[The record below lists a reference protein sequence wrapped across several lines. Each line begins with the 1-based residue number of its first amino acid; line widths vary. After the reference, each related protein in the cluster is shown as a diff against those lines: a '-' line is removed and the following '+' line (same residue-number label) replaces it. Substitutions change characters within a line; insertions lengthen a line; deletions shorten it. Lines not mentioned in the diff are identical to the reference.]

1 MDQSIFPFILIFI
14 AMIVIAFSL
23 IFYVRRKGKNS
34 KGVYTAKAMEFIT
47 KKYPTIDT
55 SNIKCVEFWYPLGI
69 MGKAD
74 VALVAYNDDDLYIMS
89 VRPRPIPGFYRIVPN
104 EESEWDMVYYPMS
117 SIQQAGFD
125 EKQKNFIFTINGKS
139 IKLKI
144 RKRNGF
150 QEDQQAELHD
160 FFTTIS
166 QALQKNKALNV

>member
-1 MDQSIFPFILIFI
+1 MDHTFVLFIIMFI
-14 AMIVIAFSL
+14 AASIIAFSL
-23 IFYVRRKGKNS
+23 MFYVRQKGKNS
-34 KGVYTAKAMEFIT
+34 KGVYTAKVLEFIA
-47 KKYPTIDT
+47 KKYPTIDI
-55 SNIKCVEFWYPLGI
+55 SNIKCVEFWFPLGI

-74 VALVAYNDDDLYIMS
+74 VALVAYNDDDMYMMS
-89 VRPRPIPGFYRIVPN
+89 VIPRPIPGFYRIVPN

-117 SIQQAGFD
+117 SIEQAGFD

>member
-1 MDQSIFPFILIFI
+1 MSQSIIPFIFMFV
-14 AMIVIAFSL
+14 AMAVIAFSL
-23 IFYVRRKGKNS
+23 ILYVYRRGKSS
-34 KGVYTAKAMEFIT
+34 KGVYIAKALEFIA
-47 KKYPTIDT
+47 KKYPSIDT
-55 SNIKCVEFWYPLGI
+55 SNIKCVEFWSSMGI
-69 MGKAD
+69 MGNAD
-74 VALVAYNDDDLYIMS
+74 VALVAYNDDDMYMMS
-89 VRPRPIPGFYRIVPN
+89 VIPRSIPGFYRIVPN
-104 EESEWDMVYYPMS
+104 EESEWDMFYYPMS
-117 SIQQAGFD
+117 SIEQAGFD

>member
-47 KKYPTIDT
+47 KKYPSINT
-55 SNIKCVEFWYPLGI
+55 SNIKCVEFWISGGALG
-69 MGKAD
+69 KTD

-89 VRPRPIPGFYRIVPN
+89 VLPRPIPGFYRIVPN
-104 EESEWDMVYYPMS
+104 EESEWDMFYYPMS
-117 SIQQAGFD
+117 SIEQAGFD
-125 EKQKNFIFTINGKS
+125 EKQKNFIFTVNGRS

>member
-1 MDQSIFPFILIFI
+1 MSQSIIPFIFMFV
-14 AMIVIAFSL
+14 AMAVIAFSL

-47 KKYPTIDT
+47 KKYPSIDT
-55 SNIKCVEFWYPLGI
+55 SNIKCVEFWISGGALG
-69 MGKAD
+69 KTD
-74 VALVAYNDDDLYIMS
+74 VALVAYNDEDMYLFS
-89 VRPRPIPGFYRIVPN
+89 VLPQPIPGFYRIISN
-104 EESEWDMVYYPMS
+104 EESDWDMVYYPMS
-117 SIQQAGFD
+117 SIEQAGFD
-125 EKQKNFIFTINGKS
+125 EMQKNFIFTVNGMS